1 MKLLKS
7 KLQQII
13 KEEIEKIIE
22 EKDMVPGGIPRANL
36 PDGCWQ
42 KVGPPPQ
49 NWTRCKGEAT
59 SKTPL
64 GGFPSSQ
71 DKKQWLALPP
81 EARQPVHPAG
91 GGFGEKT
98 EDEKYLQQIHRV
110 MVQLGYEL
118 INPYKLIYK
127 LDPGLALG
135 LRCDKEWDENEC
147 NANRQHVR
155 KMVKKNRLYSRW
167 GMNEFGPTGDHNF
180 STYTDALNWSA
191 DKEERIPAI
200 WVGHQDNED

>member
-81 EARQPVHPAG
+81 EARQPLHSVPD
-91 GGFGEKT
+91 GFVYGVGEET
-98 EDEKYLQQIHRV
+98 EDEKWLQEVHEA
-110 MVQLGYEL
+110 MLKMGYEL

-127 LDPGLALG
+127 LDPGVALG
-135 LRCDKEWDENEC
+135 TRCEEWTRWQDSCIKNLR
-147 NANRQHVR
+147 HVR
-155 KMVKKNRLYSRW
+155 KLIEKNRLYTRINSDD
-167 GMNEFGPTGDHNF
+167 GLDEDFA
-180 STYTDALNWSA
+180 SYTDALNW
-191 DKEERIPAI
+191 IPT
-200 WVGHQDNED
+200 VDGYKT